1 MLYNRTMKSKD
12 AVIKFE
18 SLSSEIRLD
27 IFRLLLKHG
36 ETGLVAGEIA
46 EALSLPNT
54 NLSFHLKALVHANM
68 ISVEK
73 EGRYLRY
80 KALIGEMLAVIDFL
94 TSECCMDDPKFCQS
108 YRNSHPNLDK
118 ILK

>member
-1 MLYNRTMKSKD
+1 MKSKE

-18 SLSSEIRLD
+18 SLSSETRLD
-27 IFRLLLKHG
+27 IFRLLLKYG
-36 ETGLVAGEIA
+36 ESGLVAGEIA

-54 NLSFHLKALVHANM
+54 NLSFHLKSLVQANM

-80 KALIGEMLAVIDFL
+80 KALIGEMLFLIDFL
-94 TSECCMDDPKFCQS
+94 TEECCVDSPGSCQS
-108 YRNSHPNLDK
+108 YKDNYPNLK
-118 ILK
+118 NILK

>member
-1 MLYNRTMKSKD
+1 MKSKE

-80 KALIGEMLAVIDFL
+80 KALINEMLFLIDFL
-94 TSECCMDDPKFCQS
+94 TGECCIDNPGYCQS
-108 YRNSHPNLDK
+108 YRDQHPNLKK

>member
-1 MLYNRTMKSKD
+1 MKSKE

-18 SLSSEIRLD
+18 SLSSETRLD

-36 ETGLVAGEIA
+36 EAGLVAGEIA

-80 KALIGEMLAVIDFL
+80 KALIGEMLFLIDFL
-94 TSECCMDDPKFCQS
+94 TGECCVDNPGYCQS
-108 YRNSHPNLDK
+108 YRDKYPNLK
-118 ILK
+118 NILK